1 MASETLL
8 CPGHTVCSC
17 RSILATLY
25 ISPICFAPREMHG
38 AATPRPV
45 STSAAA
51 PCSHPPGSGSACG
64 PLPPRAITTLASPS
78 FPQRP
83 PLMVAD
89 GICACICSARI
100 ADALAS
106 SPIMIA
112 AHDDRPGRGGPS
124 AARIVR
130 SKVGG
135 IRDAVSG
142 ISGNAFVHSCECGFR
157 LHITLTPPPGAR
169 RSTEMLRASPSPC
182 SISCAF
188 ASDILSPSPSPS
200 TSMLSALPS
209 CVFVGVATIPEATAP
224 YTTHV
229 GGSRSASFLATTGR
243 SSAHADV
250 AKSRHT

>member
-1 MASETLL
+1 
-8 CPGHTVCSC
+8 
-17 RSILATLY
+17 
-25 ISPICFAPREMHG
+25 MHG

-45 STSAAA
+45 STIAAA
-51 PCSHPPGSGSACG
+51 PFEHPPGSGSACG

-78 FPQRP
+78 PPQRP

-89 GICACICSARI
+89 GICACICSARL

-106 SPIMIA
+106 SPMMIA

-135 IRDAVSG
+135 IHDPRPVCG
-142 ISGNAFVHSCECGFR
+142 ISGNELMDSCECASR

-169 RSTEMLRASPSPC
+169 RSTETLRASPSPC

-188 ASDILSPSPSPS
+188 ASDVLSPSPSPS
-200 TSMLSALPS
+200 TSMLSSLPS

-243 SSAHADV
+243 SSAHAYV